1 MNIPQILATAA
12 ATLAAALTCTSA
24 QAQLIPTPSYLEL
37 GLVNATVDT
46 GAGKASPTAVRLISG
61 TDFHKYMGLEALF
74 ALSTSDGSAT
84 INNVPGR
91 LKINN
96 SWGLYLK
103 PKFDVSPQIEVFG
116 RIGFASTSLGG
127 TGSLASASGT
137 SQSGAYGLGLRFKFN
152 KSLGINLDYM
162 TYLQSGN
169 TDVKGATIG
178 LGYRF

>member
-1 MNIPQILATAA
+1 
-12 ATLAAALTCTSA
+12 
-24 QAQLIPTPSYLEL
+24 
-37 GLVNATVDT
+37 
-46 GAGKASPTAVRLISG
+46 
-61 TDFHKYMGLEALF
+61 MGLEALL

-84 INNVPGR
+84 INKVPGQ

-96 SWGLYLK
+96 TWGLYLK

-137 SQSGAYGLGLRFKFN
+137 SQSGAYGLGLRFKLN
-152 KSLGINLDYM
+152 KSLGINMDYM